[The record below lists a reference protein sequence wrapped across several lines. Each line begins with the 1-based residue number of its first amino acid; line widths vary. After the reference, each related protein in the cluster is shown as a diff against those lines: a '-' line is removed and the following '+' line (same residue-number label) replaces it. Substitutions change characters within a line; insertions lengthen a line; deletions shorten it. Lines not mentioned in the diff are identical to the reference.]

1 MIGSVFEV
9 VLLFPVWLNL
19 VVTKES
25 QTDDVSFSFQIN
37 FKDLARNASFVSEL
51 VRGGARETRQR
62 CVLARMGWQA
72 GRDCVTHCGIAGA
85 VQTVCRLRLWP
96 CRPVLGL

>member
-37 FKDLARNASFVSEL
+37 FKDFAPNASFVSEL
-51 VRGGARETRQR
+51 VRGGAREQGRH
-62 CVLARMGWQA
+62 VSGVFWPGWD
-72 GRDCVTHCGIAGA
+72 GRPDAIA
-85 VQTVCRLRLWP
+85 
-96 CRPVLGL
+96 